1 MPPELLDPLLLLL
14 LLLLLLTHKPRMLQL
29 LTHKPRMLQLL
40 PRAQTLRR
48 TMPTWTST
56 WHACRDTI
64 EVCRSGRV
72 GLRDVRGTMRPLVNT
87 TALELVVVVVL
98 LLLLLAAVGSLSASS
113 KGRQ

>member
-1 MPPELLDPLLLLL
+1 MPPELLDPLLMLL
-14 LLLLLLTHKPRMLQL
+14 LQL
-29 LTHKPRMLQLL
+29 LAHKPRMLQLL

-48 TMPTWTST
+48 TMPTWRST

-87 TALELVVVVVL
+87 TALELVVLLL